1 MDILES
7 VVVCECRRDDVVV
20 QLRQNSRPLLVGSET
35 ERRSR
40 SAAPR
45 NAGMGCLAAA
55 HKGEA
60 FIRLVSAVT
69 KLSIDE
75 LAVSPPTQGLHFEGS
90 DTGS

>member
-1 MDILES
+1 
-7 VVVCECRRDDVVV
+7 
-20 QLRQNSRPLLVGSET
+20 
-35 ERRSR
+35 
-40 SAAPR
+40 
-45 NAGMGCLAAA
+45 MGCLAAA

-75 LAVSPPTQGLHFEGS
+75 LAVSPPTQGLYFERS